1 MDKRG
6 VPGAM
11 SPVALRLPG
20 LPTGYQTVARI
31 RRFALPS
38 GEVEICRSDERINTR
53 RGPAKPPALVARQPS
68 RSGCCGYIG

>member
-6 VPGAM
+6 VPGKM

-20 LPTGYQTVARI
+20 LPNGYQTVARI
-31 RRFALPS
+31 RRYAPPS
-38 GEVEICRSDERINTR
+38 GELEISRSNERINNR
-53 RGPAKPPALVARQPS
+53 RGPEKPPAPTAKRPS